1 MTAAGQAQPI
11 ELADIQGDI
20 LSAYGNSYDRASY
33 MLVHV
38 DRAAGGR
45 AWLGS
50 LLGRVTGAERW
61 SGPKPQTTLNV
72 AVTYTGLR
80 ALGVP
85 DGLLCGFSD
94 EFREGMAARSELLG
108 DVGPSDP
115 ARWEKP
121 LGTGA
126 GHVLVILKA
135 LDSELIEGELSAF
148 RAGVEQAAGVSIVHE
163 QHTQMLRG
171 AREHFGF
178 ADGFS
183 QPALAGVVE
192 DGDFADGVAEKE
204 GRWRGL
210 ALGEFILGYE
220 DEDRLLPSAPA
231 EPLGRSGTY
240 MIYRKLSQDVAL
252 FRRTL
257 SDAARLYGG
266 DEEKLAA
273 KVAGRWR
280 NGTPL
285 VLSPDAPIPDFDPSD
300 SRNNAFQYLDTD
312 PDGVRCPL
320 GAHVRRTNPRDALGW
335 KGLDASG
342 LLSYR
347 HRIIRR
353 GMPYGSPLPL
363 PDGAEDAA
371 GAQGSGEA
379 GQADRGLVFVCFNA
393 SISRQFEGIQTQWVG
408 DGNAFRLGHDKD
420 YFLGDSSTTD
430 KMTVQGEPTFM
441 LAPQPSF
448 VTTRGGE
455 YLFVPGLAALRFLAG
470 EAGGPGVADGL
481 GSAGEAGGE
490 PA

>member
-1 MTAAGQAQPI
+1 MSPGQAPPI
-11 ELADIQGDI
+11 DLADIQGDI
-20 LSAYGNSYDRASY
+20 LNAYGNSYDRASY

-38 DRAAGGR
+38 DRPAAGR

-50 LLGRVTGAERW
+50 LLGRVTSAERW

-80 ALGVP
+80 ALGVA
-85 DGLLCGFSD
+85 DGLLCGFSA
-94 EFREGMAARSELLG
+94 EFREGMAARSDLLG
-108 DVGPSDP
+108 DVGASAPE
-115 ARWEKP
+115 RWESP
-121 LGTGA
+121 LGSGA
-126 GHVLVILKA
+126 GHVLVIIKA
-135 LDSELIEGELSAF
+135 LDSELIERELTAF
-148 RAGVEQAAGVSIVHE
+148 RAGVGQASGVSIVHE
-163 QHTQMLRG
+163 QHTQMLQG

-204 GRWRGL
+204 GKWRGL
-210 ALGEFILGYE
+210 ALGELILGYE

-285 VLSPDAPIPDFDPSD
+285 VLSPDAPIPGFDPSD
-300 SRNNAFQYLDTD
+300 SRNNAFQYLDAD
-312 PDGVRCPL
+312 SDGVRCPL

-335 KGLDASG
+335 KGLDGSG

-347 HRIIRR
+347 HRIVRR
-353 GMPYGSPLPL
+353 GMPYGPPL
-363 PDGAEDAA
+363 PDRAE
-371 GAQGSGEA
+371 GSEGSGEA
-379 GQADRGLVFVCFNA
+379 EQSDEQFERGLVFVCFNA

-430 KMTVQGEPTFM
+430 RMTVQGDPPFM

-470 EAGGPGVADGL
+470 GAA
-481 GSAGEAGGE
+481 A
-490 PA
+490 

>member
-1 MTAAGQAQPI
+1 MSAGQSQPI
-11 ELADIQGDI
+11 DLADIQGDI
-20 LSAYGNSYDRASY
+20 LNAYGNSYERASY

-38 DRAAGGR
+38 DRPAGGR

-50 LLGRVTGAERW
+50 LLGQVTSAERW
-61 SGPKPQTTLNV
+61 SGPKPQATLNV

-80 ALGVP
+80 ALGVA

-94 EFREGMAARSELLG
+94 EFREGMAARSVLLG
-108 DVGPSDP
+108 DVGASAPEG
-115 ARWEKP
+115 WEAP
-121 LGTGA
+121 LGSGS
-126 GHVLVILKA
+126 GHVLVIVKA
-135 LDSELIEGELSAF
+135 LDGELIERELAAF
-148 RAGVEQAAGVSIVHE
+148 RAGVERADGVSIVHE
-163 QHTQMLRG
+163 QHTEMLQG

-183 QPALAGVVE
+183 QPALTGVVE
-192 DGDFADGVAEKE
+192 DGDFADGVAEHE
-204 GRWRGL
+204 GKWRGL
-210 ALGEFILGYE
+210 ALGEFVLGYE

-257 SDAARLYGG
+257 SEAARLYGG

-285 VLSPDAPIPDFDPSD
+285 VLSPEAPIPGFDPSD
-300 SRNNAFQYLDTD
+300 SRNNAFHYLDSD
-312 PDGVRCPL
+312 PDGLRCPL

-335 KGLDASG
+335 KKLKQSG

-353 GMPYGSPLPL
+353 GMPYGPPLSDDA
-363 PDGAEDAA
+363 DGRE
-371 GAQGSGEA
+371 GSGEA
-379 GQADRGLVFVCFNA
+379 GQADAQTERGLVFVCFNA

-408 DGNAFRLGHDKD
+408 DGNAFHLGHDKD
-420 YFLGDSSTTD
+420 YFLGDSSTTN
-430 KMTVQGEPTFM
+430 KMTVQGDPPFM
-441 LAPQPSF
+441 LSPQPSF

-470 EAGGPGVADGL
+470 EADR
-481 GSAGEAGGE
+481 AGEAVGT

>member
-1 MTAAGQAQPI
+1 MTSGQAQPI
-11 ELADIQGDI
+11 DLADIQGDV
-20 LSAYGNSYDRASY
+20 LAAYGNQYDRASY

-38 DRAAGGR
+38 DRPAGGR

-50 LLGRVTGAERW
+50 LLGRVTSAERW

-80 ALGVP
+80 ALGVG

-94 EFREGMAARSELLG
+94 EFREGMAARSALLG
-108 DVGPSDP
+108 DVGASAPE
-115 ARWEKP
+115 RWETP
-121 LGTGA
+121 LGSGA

-135 LDSELIEGELSAF
+135 LNTELLERELARF
-148 RAGVEQAAGVSIVHE
+148 TAGIEQAQGVSVVHE
-163 QHTQMLRG
+163 QHTQMLKG

-183 QPALAGVVE
+183 QPALAGAVE
-192 DGDFADGVAEKE
+192 DGSFADGVAEK
-204 GRWRGL
+204 GGKWRGL

-240 MIYRKLSQDVAL
+240 MIYRKLAQDVAL

-300 SRNNAFQYLDTD
+300 PRNNAFQYLDTD

-353 GMPYGSPLPL
+353 GMPYGSPLPDSAEAA
-363 PDGAEDAA
+363 DGVSEAEQAA
-371 GAQGSGEA
+371 EPPE
-379 GQADRGLVFVCFNA
+379 RGLVFVCFNA

-408 DGNAFRLGHDKD
+408 DGNAFHVGHDKD
-420 YFLGDSSTTD
+420 YFLGDSSTTN
-430 KMTVQGEPTFM
+430 KMTVQGEPPFM
-441 LAPQPSF
+441 LSPQPSF

-470 EAGGPGVADGL
+470 DAGDVGDAVEADGAGGADG
-481 GSAGEAGGE
+481 A